1 MHNICDISGATKQK
15 KRPNPSDDNIDQQ
28 GHVGGD
34 VDNDGAGVEDGADTS
49 DKDTGYTDDLM
60 LLHKEL
66 EKEKPTKKVVK
77 SLMLMLM
84 LMSKTF
90 SGHRAWILNKCSL
103 VSDILNMFPPL
114 STPKYV
120 SIQLSN

>member
-1 MHNICDISGATKQK
+1 MTFQEPSKK
-15 KRPNPSDDNIDQQ
+15 KRPNPSDDDTDQQ

-34 VDNDGAGVEDGADTS
+34 VDNDGAAS

-77 SLMLMLM
+77 SLM
-84 LMSKTF
+84 SKTF
-90 SGHRAWILNKCSL
+90 SGRRAWILNEW
-103 VSDILNMFPPL
+103 
-114 STPKYV
+114 
-120 SIQLSN
+120 

>member
-1 MHNICDISGATKQK
+1 MTFQEPPSKR

-34 VDNDGAGVEDGADTS
+34 VDNDGAGVEDGADAS

-77 SLMLMLM
+77 SLM
-84 LMSKTF
+84 SKTF
-90 SGHRAWILNKCSL
+90 SGRRAWILNECSL